1 MVIIDQRYNQRTMK
15 YYYLI
20 IIILLACILP
30 GSISAQDKK
39 GKVKKVTVSSKI
51 VNEEGTGIPN
61 ATITIGEGLIQT
73 ETDKNGNYTIQAN
86 AGSMLLVEALGY
98 ESKWLNLSKNNM
110 EAQVVLNKQLL
121 FSSDNDVIN
130 LPLGLQ
136 THQRS
141 LTGAVSKI
149 SGEELESYPDLSL
162 SNAFQGRLMGLTA
175 RQTVNGLGNNNAALY
190 IRGLARGGADGII
203 TIVDGV
209 ERPIDYLAAEE
220 IESVEILKDPT
231 TKILYGPRAAN
242 GVMLITTKRG
252 KPNTKVLDAS
262 VEYGASFATRQPEY
276 LNSFEYAQLYNEARA
291 NDGLS
296 QFYSQEDLQ
305 GYQNSNGPNDQRY
318 PEVDYY
324 DYFLNNSGS
333 YKKAALQYSG
343 GDQKS
348 QYMLVLAYKGGEGLE
363 KIGTTPT
370 LNRFNLRGN
379 LDFII
384 NDVISAHIGTSG
396 YVENQKWGALN
407 NSQVLSALSSH
418 RPNEYPFIINDE
430 SLQNSDGLNT
440 SEIPAL
446 GGSFI
451 RPNNLYGDLLYGGF
465 SESQAFYG
473 QANVGFD
480 LDLSKF
486 LLKGLSG
493 QVYYTTDNFQYFQNG
508 KNEGA
513 ITYAQQWNGEDV
525 EYTQLTRRV
534 IEDNQRRQNQDFINN
549 SGFYGTLAYD
559 RDFSNNHFSAKL
571 SHFYSNKDNDDLIQ
585 DLRFTNTVLGLKFDF
600 NDKLYTEVNIAY
612 MGTNKLPSETRYGI
626 FPTFGAA
633 WILSEENFLKDNN
646 FFNFLKLK
654 ASYGVLGYDRSTD
667 YYLYENRWNTNG
679 NVQFNERNNTSFTQ
693 TNLQSIENPDLN
705 WEKSREINIGIEGL
719 FSNNKLSFEANYFNE
734 YRYDIIQSP
743 GYRYSITSGNL
754 YPQVNQ
760 GETLN
765 QGVEAMI
772 SWKDAIGELNY
783 SIGGNILYSKNKI
796 LKTNEIAYPEGQSYI
811 EQTDRPSDTYFG
823 YVSEGLFTS
832 QDQIDNHAPQTFGD
846 YGIGSIA
853 YKDLNND
860 GVVDNL
866 DRKAIG
872 NSFPRTSLGVNL
884 NLDYHR
890 FNLFVLGTA
899 ELGVDNIRN
908 NSYYWNYGEGKYS
921 SIVNSRYHPVNN
933 PNGTYPALTTTS
945 GINNFRNS
953 DFWIQD
959 ASFFRLKN
967 IELSYTIPSSSFV
980 KAYRIYARGTNLLV
994 ATENGFLDPEGLD
1007 AGVNNYPIFR
1017 TITGGLSVNF

>member
-1 MVIIDQRYNQRTMK
+1 MK
-15 YYYLI
+15 YYYLAI
-20 IIILLACILP
+20 VILLAVILP
-30 GSISAQDKK
+30 GSISAQNKK
-39 GKVKKVTVSSKI
+39 DKVKKVTVSSKI
-51 VNEEGTGIPN
+51 VNEEGNGIPN

-73 ETDKNGNYTIQAN
+73 STDENGNYTIRAKED
-86 AGSMLLVEALGY
+86 SMLLVEALGY
-98 ESKWLNLSKNNM
+98 ESKWLDLS
-110 EAQVVLNKQLL
+110 EANIEGQVVLVKQLL
-121 FSSDNDVIN
+121 FSSDNDVIE

-190 IRGLARGGADGII
+190 IRGLARGGGDGII

-242 GVMLITTKRG
+242 GVMIITSKRG
-252 KPNTKVLDAS
+252 RPNTKVLDAS
-262 VEYGASFATRQPEY
+262 VEYGASIATRQPQFLDSY
-276 LNSFEYAQLYNEARA
+276 EYARLYNEARA
-291 NDGLS
+291 NDGLDP
-296 QFYSQEDLQ
+296 FYSAQELA
-305 GYQNSNGPNDQRY
+305 GYQATTGPMDQRY

-324 DYFLNNSGS
+324 DYFLNRSGS

-363 KIGTTPT
+363 KVGTTPT

-396 YVENQKWGALN
+396 YVENQEWGALN

-418 RPNEYPFIINDE
+418 RPNEYPFIIDDE
-430 SLQNSDGLNT
+430 SLQSSDGINT
-440 SEIPAL
+440 AKIPPL
-446 GGSFI
+446 GGSFL

-480 LDLSKF
+480 LDLSDF
-486 LLKGLSG
+486 LLNGLTG

-513 ITYAQQWNGEDV
+513 ITYAQRWNGESV
-525 EYTQLTRRV
+525 EYYPLTRRI
-534 IEDNQRRQNQDFINN
+534 IEDNQRRQNQNFINN

-559 RDFSNNHFSAKL
+559 RDFSHNHFSAKL
-571 SHFYSNKDNDDLIQ
+571 SHFYSNKDHDNWIQ

-600 NDKLYTEVNIAY
+600 NDKVYTEANVAY
-612 MGTNKLPSETRYGI
+612 MGTNKLPSDTRYGV

-633 WILSEENFLKDNN
+633 WILSEENFLKENN

-693 TNLQSIENPDLN
+693 TNLQSIGNPDLD
-705 WEKSREINIGIEGL
+705 WEKSREFNIGVEGL
-719 FSNNKLSFEANYFNE
+719 LSNNKLSFEANYFNE
-734 YRYDIIQSP
+734 FRYDIIQSP
-743 GYRYSITSGNL
+743 GYRYSITSGDL
-754 YPQVNQ
+754 YPQINQ

-765 QGVEAMI
+765 RGVEAMI
-772 SWKDAIGELNY
+772 NWKDVIGDLNY
-783 SIGGNILYSKNKI
+783 SIGGNIIYSKNKI
-796 LKTNEIAYPEGQSYI
+796 LKTNEIIYPDSQSYI

-823 YVSEGLFTS
+823 YVSEGLFTT
-832 QDQIDNHAPQTFGD
+832 QDQVDSHAYQTLGD

-853 YKDLNND
+853 YRDLNSD
-860 GVVDNL
+860 GIIDNL
-866 DRKAIG
+866 DRKALG

-899 ELGVDNIRN
+899 ELGVDNMRN
-908 NSYYWNYGEGKYS
+908 NSFYWNRGEGKYS
-921 SIVNSRYHPVNN
+921 VIAANRYHPVNN
-933 PNGTYPALTTTS
+933 PNGTYPALSTTS
-945 GINNFRNS
+945 GANNFRNS

-967 IELSYTIPSSSFV
+967 VELSYSIPTSESSVV

-994 ATENGFLDPEGLD
+994 ATENSFLDPEGLD
-1007 AGVNNYPIFR
+1007 AGVNNYPIFS
-1017 TITGGLSVNF
+1017 TITAGLSVNF